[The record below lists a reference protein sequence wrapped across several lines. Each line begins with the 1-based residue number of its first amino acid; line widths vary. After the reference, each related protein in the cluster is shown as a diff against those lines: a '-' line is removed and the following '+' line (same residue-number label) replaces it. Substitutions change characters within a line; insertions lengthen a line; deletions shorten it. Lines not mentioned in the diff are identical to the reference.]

1 MVVSSAAFGGARS
14 AGISVI
20 PIRLYNLPQSVMD
33 SQRILLNKMIGSA
46 SSSDTI
52 KKLVKMVDDRRT
64 NSELRLCAMRIVA
77 YFASE
82 IRLDMPDI
90 WYISSGLSVLEDEEE
105 MNSKKYE
112 LYFTGMKIISRLA
125 NDEENFKHMSKMDGI
140 THKIV
145 AVIVGCSRLHCDEA
159 HDEWLSIASPGI
171 QLINRFVFYSSKS
184 SNVQHLR
191 EIQQQHEN
199 WIKTLQ
205 TMLQCQ
211 KCKGD
216 HELRRSVILAL
227 TQIISIPG
235 DLSVQH
241 NDANNKLREG
251 FIKSLVAM
259 FLHGIDKSSFKK
271 LAGESLAQLSF
282 RSGTNAKLI
291 LSAEDGI
298 VGALTTIL
306 QNDRSRY
313 RRSAA
318 DNLKH
323 LCVHCNCE
331 DTNSENLKQAM
342 IREIPEVLKEV
353 LRGSREQQNDH
364 YLRTNYVKVQEA
376 LASLCATVHEKLIS
390 TYPDLIEKFNTEEAT
405 NICRAISKNPSGVSF
420 ADLVTEAKNVVE
432 DYRKR
437 LDLAFFIF

>member
-1 MVVSSAAFGGARS
+1 MFVDKPNLKPALVVLYSLALLQGVLFYYCNISAFWEKGLVRRVAQAYKLDDEDQAIESVSHYMREIRVGCEKDPSCQGQELCHLRCGSDGVQLFRKLPLGGKDSGHDYPAVDSSRGEGRADNQHGCVVSS
-14 AGISVI
+14 IW
-20 PIRLYNLPQSVMD
+20 
-33 SQRILLNKMIGSA
+33 
-46 SSSDTI
+46 
-52 KKLVKMVDDRRT
+52 RRQVRRDKCY
-64 NSELRLCAMRIVA
+64 SH
-77 YFASE
+77 
-82 IRLDMPDI
+82 
-90 WYISSGLSVLEDEEE
+90 
-105 MNSKKYE
+105 
-112 LYFTGMKIISRLA
+112 KIISRLA

-145 AVIVGCSRLHCDEA
+145 AVIVG
-159 HDEWLSIASPGI
+159 
-171 QLINRFVFYSSKS
+171 
-184 SNVQHLR
+184 
-191 EIQQQHEN
+191 
-199 WIKTLQ
+199 
-205 TMLQCQ
+205 
-211 KCKGD
+211 
-216 HELRRSVILAL
+216 
-227 TQIISIPG
+227 
-235 DLSVQH
+235 
-241 NDANNKLREG
+241 
-251 FIKSLVAM
+251 
-259 FLHGIDKSSFKK
+259 
-271 LAGESLAQLSF
+271 
-282 RSGTNAKLI
+282 
-291 LSAEDGI
+291 
-298 VGALTTIL
+298 
-306 QNDRSRY
+306 SRY

-318 DNLKH
+318 DILKH